1 MEMFTLPFA
10 LFLAVGAVALF
21 SFISVA
27 TWSDNRRREREAY
40 YKNETLRKL
49 AEMPSADAL
58 TILREEEA
66 IDSRKRQEGQ
76 RLGGLITV
84 AVGIGIII
92 FFSVLAPEKPV
103 HIVGIIPLLVGCAL
117 LCYSYMLAPKR

>member
-1 MEMFTLPFA
+1 MFSLPFA
-10 LFLAVGAVALF
+10 LFLAVGAIALF

-49 AEMPSADAL
+49 AEMPSSDAL

-66 IDSRKRQEGQ
+66 IDFRKRQEGQ
-76 RLGGLITV
+76 RLGGLITA
-84 AVGIGIII
+84 AVGIGVMAFLRTIG
-92 FFSVLAPEKPV
+92 PDRPV
-103 HIVGIIPLLVGCAL
+103 YMIGVIPLLVGFAL
-117 LCYSYMLAPKR
+117 LCYSYMLAPKQ